1 MREIICLSVILL
13 GLAGRGQH
21 TKSYIPTV
29 AVAAAA
35 EGVMVPKDWLPKRLE
50 DFRLTDTDSPTCKS
64 GQCGTSKPQ
73 ATIRKTTRR
82 GRRVFRLFR
91 RWR

>member
-1 MREIICLSVILL
+1 MKEITCICVLLL
-13 GLAGRGQH
+13 GLAGQQKV
-21 TKSYIPTV
+21 TKSYVPTV

-35 EGVMVPKDWLPKRLE
+35 EGVVVPKDWLPKRLE
-50 DFRLTDTDSPTCKS
+50 DFKLTDTDSPTCKS

-91 RWR
+91 RRR

>member
-1 MREIICLSVILL
+1 MKEIACICVLLL
-13 GLAGRGQH
+13 GLAGQQKV

-35 EGVMVPKDWLPKRLE
+35 EGVVGPKDWLPKSLE
-50 DFRLTDTDSPTCKS
+50 DFKLTESPTCKS
-64 GQCGTSKPQ
+64 GQCGTGKPR
-73 ATIRKTTRR
+73 ATIHKTTRR

-91 RWR
+91 GRRR